1 MSEEKKLTEA
11 LLKKAI
17 GYTAKEEVVE
27 YKLEDGETYPV
38 KKKISK
44 KHYPPDLSAMKAYME
59 LAKSD
64 GLINYTNEELL
75 LEKSRL
81 LVELANSTTSNTSN
95 NTTNNQGE
103 KSE

>member
-1 MSEEKKLTEA
+1 MSDEKKLTEA

-59 LAKSD
+59 LAKSENFAKMSD
-64 GLINYTNEELL
+64 EELVS
-75 LEKSRL
+75 EKNRL
-81 LVELANSTTSNTSN
+81 LVELANSTTNNTSN
-95 NTTNNQGE
+95 TTTNEIGE